1 MAIEKE
7 IEYDIQ
13 NDREFN
19 PVKEQVGGKA
29 AERVIWST
37 YSLNR
42 AVDAIKK
49 GLPLKANPFIGKNAK
64 LLKAELVYK
73 RTEEEIDDYIKC
85 KEDPVYFASKCYIMN
100 AEGGLMP
107 CVLRDYQ
114 IEYLRHLQHHRFSI
128 LLACRQAGKSV
139 TTAIYCLWVILFNT
153 DKIGLILS
161 KSGPAGV
168 DLLKKIKDMYLY
180 LPYHLKCG
188 TLKWNQS
195 EISFDINSSI
205 STEPFSPTAGLGK
218 TINFLILDEFA
229 WCPPNDVELF
239 YNNIIPTVTT
249 MSDANV
255 CIMSTQNGFN
265 LFYKLWRDSVEK
277 KNIYGHYKIDWNQVP
292 QWNKQKQIWEKRTE
306 KWKEEQV
313 GILGSEEAFQYQYGT
328 MFSASDKCLVSRE
341 CLTELRDKAILW
353 ENRIE
358 DISTAL
364 PTFFMAYAKYMFW
377 RPEFNFADLFTKFFL
392 ITIDLAEGSGQDHTI
407 FNIFMIIDKDKFYHV
422 GRWDSNAVDLEHAA
436 LEFWLLAAQ
445 LFNSERCIWSLEWNT
460 YGALFYT
467 ILQNLNENDYD
478 ETSLWRF
485 NFAPEGLE
493 LFNFIMYKKGSFDDQ
508 ILNKNTDSKTI
519 PGIRLNSSNKATA
532 CSLLKL
538 LFEKKNIDTNDLITI
553 SQIETFEDKNG
564 NGSYKASSGHDDVI
578 MTYVQIPLVQQ
589 QPRYKDLLEDLEAS
603 KIYNNINS
611 KFIPNSPFSIY
622 TDNNTLNKIDEIE
635 NRLKGIMGG

>member
-64 LLKAELVYK
+64 LLKSELVYK

-114 IEYLRHLQHHRFSI
+114 IEYLRHLQNHRFSI

-195 EISFDINSSI
+195 EISFD
-205 STEPFSPTAGLGK
+205 
-218 TINFLILDEFA
+218 
-229 WCPPNDVELF
+229 
-239 YNNIIPTVTT
+239 
-249 MSDANV
+249 
-255 CIMSTQNGFN
+255 
-265 LFYKLWRDSVEK
+265 
-277 KNIYGHYKIDWNQVP
+277 
-292 QWNKQKQIWEKRTE
+292 NK
-306 KWKEEQV
+306 
-313 GILGSEEAFQYQYGT
+313 
-328 MFSASDKCLVSRE
+328 
-341 CLTELRDKAILW
+341 
-353 ENRIE
+353 
-358 DISTAL
+358 
-364 PTFFMAYAKYMFW
+364 
-377 RPEFNFADLFTKFFL
+377 
-392 ITIDLAEGSGQDHTI
+392 
-407 FNIFMIIDKDKFYHV
+407 
-422 GRWDSNAVDLEHAA
+422 
-436 LEFWLLAAQ
+436 
-445 LFNSERCIWSLEWNT
+445 
-460 YGALFYT
+460 
-467 ILQNLNENDYD
+467 
-478 ETSLWRF
+478 
-485 NFAPEGLE
+485 
-493 LFNFIMYKKGSFDDQ
+493 
-508 ILNKNTDSKTI
+508 
-519 PGIRLNSSNKATA
+519 
-532 CSLLKL
+532 
-538 LFEKKNIDTNDLITI
+538 
-553 SQIETFEDKNG
+553 
-564 NGSYKASSGHDDVI
+564 
-578 MTYVQIPLVQQ
+578 
-589 QPRYKDLLEDLEAS
+589 
-603 KIYNNINS
+603 
-611 KFIPNSPFSIY
+611 
-622 TDNNTLNKIDEIE
+622 
-635 NRLKGIMGG
+635 

>member
-195 EISFDINSSI
+195 EISFDNNSSI